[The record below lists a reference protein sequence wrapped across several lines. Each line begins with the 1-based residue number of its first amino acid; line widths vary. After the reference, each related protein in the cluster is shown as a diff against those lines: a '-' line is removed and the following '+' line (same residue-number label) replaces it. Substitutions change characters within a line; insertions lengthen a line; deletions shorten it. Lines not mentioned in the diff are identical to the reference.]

1 MAQQFRQCI
10 SVEDLRAPRCL
21 IRNCN
26 DSIRIWCNTRK
37 EIYVVLDPNY
47 RTILFRPIVSE
58 IQKKGSWT
66 RGVDAN
72 RGSKVSIIDY
82 VFAGLER
89 GPCAVITHGTTHGYS
104 TTPVIDPFHLSH
116 QFALHKFN
124 D

>member
-21 IRNCN
+21 VRNCN
-26 DSIRIWCNTRK
+26 DSIRIWCNTQE

-58 IQKKGSWT
+58 IQKKGLWT

-89 GPCAVITHGTTHGYS
+89 GPCAVINLWNDARLFDDTDNRS
-104 TTPVIDPFHLSH
+104 LS
-116 QFALHKFN
+116 LVTSIRVT
-124 D
+124 